1 MNSAN
6 IRDFMQE
13 SAVSD
18 YSVIEKAKL
27 WNIGARWEKFPL
39 PPTSPTKCKFNQI
52 WIKHVA
58 FYA

>member
-27 WNIGARWEKFPL
+27 WNIGTRGEKFPL
-39 PPTSPTKCKFNQI
+39 SPVQKNKMQI
-52 WIKHVA
+52 
-58 FYA
+58 